1 MNQNLRKGIIMA
13 AGEGSRLAPTTV
25 AVSKHLIPV
34 FNKPMIFYPLTTLML
49 AGVRE
54 ILIITNPEHLDA
66 YRKLLA
72 DGSQWG
78 VRISYDI
85 QECPKGIPDG
95 LLIARRFLQGCPCI
109 MILGD
114 NIFYGD
120 GFPKILNATLDEPAA
135 SIFSYK
141 VKDPERY
148 AMIDFADD
156 GEIANIV
163 EKPIQPSSDSVVSG
177 LYYLPGDA
185 GEYAAGLTAS
195 GRGELEISELLR
207 IYLKQNRLNH
217 MPLGRGM
224 TWFDVGTHES
234 LLEASQYVRVL
245 ESRQGQ
251 KIAWPD
257 EVAKNAGFI

>member
-1 MNQNLRKGIIMA
+1 MA
-13 AGEGSRLAPTTV
+13 AGEGSRLAPTTL

-49 AGVRE
+49 AGVTE
-54 ILIITNPEHLDA
+54 ILIITNPEHINS
-66 YRKLLA
+66 YMKLLA

-78 VRISYDI
+78 VRIFYDI

-95 LLIARRFLQGCPCI
+95 LLIAQRFLQGYPCT

-120 GFPKILNATLDEPAA
+120 GFPKTLNAISDDKTAH
-135 SIFSYK
+135 IFSYK
-141 VKDPERY
+141 VNDPERY
-148 AMIDFADD
+148 AVIDFADN
-156 GEIANIV
+156 GEISNIV
-163 EKPIQPSSDSVVSG
+163 EKPKHHISDSVVSG
-177 LYYLPGDA
+177 LYYLPSDA

-195 GRGELEISELLR
+195 ERGELEISNLLE
-207 IYLKQNRLNH
+207 IYLRQNRLNH
-217 MPLGRGM
+217 IPLGRGM

-245 ESRQGQ
+245 EGRQGQ

-257 EVAKNAGFI
+257 EVAKNARFI